1 MIDFRHINITIAL
14 VLILC
19 GIGLAGANRF
29 PPPEFESGY
38 ELPNT
43 TAPGPREGIY
53 EYIDAVVL
61 LLALGLS
68 SYLVLWKRNRR
79 AIFLLTVF
87 SLIYFGFYRKGCVC
101 SIGSIQNIVLSFFD
115 SGYAVPFVVLLF
127 FLLPLVFTLF
137 FGRTFCAA
145 VCPLGAIQDVVLLKP
160 VSVPTWFENGL
171 RLFAYVYLGAAVL
184 FAATGSAFII
194 CRYDP
199 FVSFFRLSGNI
210 NVLIL
215 GVCFLIVGMFVGRPY
230 CRFICPYGVIL
241 RQLSRISKWRVT
253 VTPDECIKCR
263 LCEDSCPFG
272 AVEKPV
278 EQWPTKEYSRS
289 KKRLALLMVLLP
301 VLAFLGGWAG
311 YGLKATTA
319 KMHATVRLAER
330 VRLEETGKVEGTT
343 DASDAF
349 RALGTETAELYDDAS
364 DIRARFGLGGWI
376 LGGFVG
382 FVIGMKLIGVSVWR
396 HRTDY
401 EADRASCLACGR
413 CFEYCPREHLRRKKN
428 STMQN
433 AAGTESGKTELNSGG
448 GR

>member
-1 MIDFRHINITIAL
+1 MTNFRHIIVTIAF

-19 GIGLAGANRF
+19 SVGSAGAVPF

-38 ELPNT
+38 ELPDT
-43 TAPGPREGIY
+43 TTPNPRQGIY
-53 EYIDAVVL
+53 EYIDTIVL
-61 LLALGLS
+61 VLALGLS
-68 SYLVLWKRNRR
+68 SYLVLKKRSRK
-79 AIFLLTVF
+79 AIFALTVF

-101 SIGSIQNIVLSFFD
+101 SIGAIQNIVLSFFD
-115 SGYAVPFVVLLF
+115 PGYAVPFVVLLF
-127 FLLPLVFTLF
+127 FLLPLVFTVF

-145 VCPLGAIQDVVLLKP
+145 VCPLGAIQDVVLLRP
-160 VSVPTWFENGL
+160 FSMPSWLENVL
-171 RLFAYVYLGAAVL
+171 RLLAYLYLGAAVL

-215 GVCFLIVGMFVGRPY
+215 GVCFLIIGMFIGRPY
-230 CRFICPYGVIL
+230 CRFLCPYGIIL

-253 VTPDECIKCR
+253 ITPDECIKCR

-278 EQWPTKEYSRS
+278 EQWPAKEYSRS
-289 KKRLALLMVLLP
+289 KKRLALLIILLP
-301 VLAFLGGWAG
+301 IFTLLGGLAG
-311 YGLKATTA
+311 YGLRTTTA
-319 KMHATVRLAER
+319 KVNKTVRLAER
-330 VRLEETGKVEGTT
+330 VRLEETGKIEGAT

-349 RALGTETAELYDDAS
+349 RALGTDTAELYDDAS
-364 DIRARFGLGGWI
+364 NIRARFGLGGWI
-376 LGGFVG
+376 IGGFMG

-396 HRTDY
+396 KRTDY

-413 CFEYCPREHLRRKKN
+413 CFEYCPRDHIRRKKD
-428 STMQN
+428 STSQN
-433 AAGTESGKTELNSGG
+433 ITGTESDRAELNSGG